1 MSTEPG
7 NIFERRFRN
16 QPGDLGRVTEDAVRF
31 IEEKGVS
38 GQAVYLVNLVIEEMG
53 TNLLKYGY
61 DDTAVH
67 EILLRLEIR
76 HGTLLVLMEDDGHE
90 FNPLN
95 AKEPDVNLPAE
106 ERALG
111 GLGIHLVRKMA
122 EQVSYERRDGRNR
135 LTVEIRC

>member
-7 NIFERRFRN
+7 NIFERRFSN
-16 QPGDLGRVTEDAVRF
+16 QPDDLSRVTEDAMRF
-31 IEEKGVS
+31 IEAKEAGA
-38 GQAVYLVNLVIEEMG
+38 QAVYLVNLVIEEMG
-53 TNLLKYGY
+53 TNLIKYGY

-67 EILLRLEIR
+67 EIMLRLEIR
-76 HGTLLVLMEDDGHE
+76 PGTLLVVIEDDGHE

-122 EQVSYERRDGRNR
+122 EQVSYERRDERNR
-135 LTVEIRC
+135 LTVEIRR